1 MNVLSLQCARGGDT
15 HQFMPPKQL
24 KANPVIIVQMVILN
38 QIDLTFSVQPNNL
51 KSPTLVDQ
59 AMPCL
64 AVEKLQGR
72 SDIVI
77 YL

>member
-1 MNVLSLQCARGGDT
+1 MCWRCDT

-24 KANPVIIVQMVILN
+24 KANPVVTVHTVTLN
-38 QIDLTFSVQPNNL
+38 QIDHTFSMQPNNL
-51 KSPTLVDQ
+51 KSPTLAYP